1 MPQAFEAFKGQQHA
15 ILASFHLSQHLD
27 PGTHVPK
34 APWELSAE
42 AGSLSHEGSRM
53 SPMQPPQSK
62 RAVKEKQR
70 NMFSLQ
76 QCPVHHLRDGGRLN
90 SLHLRSWR
98 GMGHRSPCVP
108 GKDVAWSCYITIP
121 LRSFQTVKLENVSS
135 NSFSSSL
142 WGTPRALSVT

>member
-42 AGSLSHEGSRM
+42 AGSLSHEESRM

-98 GMGHRSPCVP
+98 GVGHRSPCVP
-108 GKDVAWSCYITIP
+108 GKHVAWSCYITIP

-142 WGTPRALSVT
+142 WGTPRVLSVT